1 MKKGIT
7 VNTDNSNFNRNLFKK
22 NFFPKIMNCVFK
34 ANFNLTLSKLV
45 KCSVLFKILLSVKT
59 EE

>member
-34 ANFNLTLSKLV
+34 ANFNWGV
-45 KCSVLFKILLSVKT
+45 RHRAGVQNDRR
-59 EE
+59 